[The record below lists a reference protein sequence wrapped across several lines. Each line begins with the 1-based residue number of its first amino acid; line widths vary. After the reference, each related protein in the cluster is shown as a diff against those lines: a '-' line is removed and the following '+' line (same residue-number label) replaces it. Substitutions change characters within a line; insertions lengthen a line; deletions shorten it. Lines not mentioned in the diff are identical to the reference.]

1 MREAKCTR
9 QKKLKQNKAKI
20 ALKQRKAN
28 SQKLEQK
35 ANKQKTN
42 TAKKAT
48 HQKKKECEVR
58 KTKKHKPRVS
68 RPREGRGKRV
78 LAATWSCGA
87 GRGGVGKSCKNF
99 KHFDCKF
106 LYFKKVHTNPIIES
120 INGDKCRSVPVIV
133 LPCVCVCFRVY
144 VCVCVSV
151 RWLTAANCS
160 TQNGSQR
167 KAQ

>member
-48 HQKKKECEVR
+48 HKKKKNEKNE
-58 KTKKHKPRVS
+58 KPKNTS
-68 RPREGRGKRV
+68 QGSADRERGVYCGCSV
-78 LAATWSCGA
+78 LRGA

-144 VCVCVSV
+144 VCVCVC
-151 RWLTAANCS
+151 LC
-160 TQNGSQR
+160 GG
-167 KAQ
+167 

>member
-1 MREAKCTR
+1 MYEA
-9 QKKLKQNKAKI
+9 KKLKQNKAKI

-48 HQKKKECEVR
+48 HQKKKNEKNE
-58 KTKKHKPRVS
+58 KPKNTS
-68 RPREGRGKRV
+68 QGSADRERGVYCGCSV
-78 LAATWSCGA
+78 LRGV
-87 GRGGVGKSCKNF
+87 GGVAKSCKNF

-133 LPCVCVCFRVY
+133 LPCECFRVY
-144 VCVCVSV
+144 LCVCVSV

>member
-1 MREAKCTR
+1 MYEA
-9 QKKLKQNKAKI
+9 KKLKQNKAKI

-68 RPREGRGKRV
+68 RPREGRV
-78 LAATWSCGA
+78 LWVLGATWS
-87 GRGGVGKSCKNF
+87 
-99 KHFDCKF
+99 
-106 LYFKKVHTNPIIES
+106 
-120 INGDKCRSVPVIV
+120 RSWWSGEKLQELQAFRLQIFV
-133 LPCVCVCFRVY
+133 L
-144 VCVCVSV
+144 
-151 RWLTAANCS
+151 
-160 TQNGSQR
+160 
-167 KAQ
+167 

>member
-48 HQKKKECEVR
+48 HQKKKER

-68 RPREGRGKRV
+68 RRRGGRGKRV

-87 GRGGVGKSCKNF
+87 GRGGVGKSRKNF

-133 LPCVCVCFRVY
+133 LPCVCVCVFQC
-144 VCVCVSV
+144 VCVFVGVSV